1 MQRVALGL
9 VALGALAASASAQ
22 IGSGAPKC
30 ERDYQEFWSRMSSS
44 GAAKELSGA
53 QLAQINRYALRGYD
67 GCTSGDER
75 FKGEDFFKKLEAINP
90 AKADEFFRELEKSLA
105 AKR

>member
-1 MQRVALGL
+1 MKRLALSVL
-9 VALGALAASASAQ
+9 ALAVLVVPMSAQ
-22 IGSGAPKC
+22 VGSGAPKC
-30 ERDYQEFWSRMSSS
+30 ERDHQDFWFRMS
-44 GAAKELSGA
+44 GGLAKELSGA

-75 FKGEDFFKKLEAINP
+75 FTSENFFEKLEAINP
-90 AKADEFFRELEKSLA
+90 AKAYEFFKELEKSFA